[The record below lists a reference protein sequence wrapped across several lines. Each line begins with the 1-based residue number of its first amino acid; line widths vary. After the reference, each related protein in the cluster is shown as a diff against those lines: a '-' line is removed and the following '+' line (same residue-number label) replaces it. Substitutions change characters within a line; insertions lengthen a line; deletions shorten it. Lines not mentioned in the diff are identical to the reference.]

1 MVRVEHSVEIAC
13 PPAEVFAFLTDPSNL
28 PRWQESCLAAEA
40 ADRPVTSGTR
50 ISERRRFLGREART
64 HVEVVELEPD
74 RLYEL
79 ESVDGPFPFTVRHEL
94 EPCAVGTRLRVVA
107 EADPGRFLRL
117 ASRIVDRVVR
127 ESTRADFARLKAL
140 LESEERQ

>member
-13 PPAEVFAFLTDPSNL
+13 PPAEVFAFLTDPANL

-40 ADRPVTSGTR
+40 AERPLTTGTR
-50 ISERRRFLGREART
+50 ITERRRFLGREART
-64 HVEVVELEPD
+64 QVEVVQLEPG

-79 ESVDGPFPFTVRHEL
+79 ESVDGPLPFTVRHEL
-94 EPCAVGTRLRVVA
+94 EPCAVGTRVRVVA
-107 EADPGRFLRL
+107 EAEPGRFLRFT
-117 ASRIVDRVVR
+117 SRIVDRVVR
-127 ESTRADFARLKAL
+127 EATRADFARLKAL